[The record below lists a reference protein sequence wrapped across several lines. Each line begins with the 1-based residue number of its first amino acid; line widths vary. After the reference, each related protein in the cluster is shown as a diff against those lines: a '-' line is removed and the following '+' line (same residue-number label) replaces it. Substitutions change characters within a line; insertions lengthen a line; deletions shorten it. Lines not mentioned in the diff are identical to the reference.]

1 MLMYKI
7 NVFAMGKMMAA
18 WLSIDEACRILGV
31 VPQTVYAYASRGK
44 LESMPDEGDSRKS
57 LYRSEDV
64 NALAKRKLAGRKHET
79 LATNTLFGSEPSI
92 PTSISTFIRGRL
104 FYQGQDAVSL
114 SDNFQLEDV
123 AKLLWGASREV
134 NFTSHTLVLHGKPG
148 RASAFHALADLAA
161 AGHSTHGR
169 LKSVLL
175 DEAQNLVGQVA
186 NAFGAQQSL
195 QQPLHLRLAR
205 GWKQP
210 RAVAEL
216 LRAAMV
222 LLADHEMT
230 SSAFAARIAASTG
243 ASLPSSLLA
252 GITTLSGPLHGDASG
267 RVQALLAEVA
277 RLGEDRAVDHHL
289 SAALPIAGFGHHLYP
304 DGDPR
309 AKALLALFEPPQEI
323 SRFIHKVTAL
333 TGMKPNIDIALAALV
348 ARYRLPS
355 DAAFGLF
362 ATARSV
368 GLVAH
373 CLEQLGVGQVI
384 RPRGRYIGILPQ

>member
-1 MLMYKI
+1 
-7 NVFAMGKMMAA
+7 
-18 WLSIDEACRILGV
+18 
-31 VPQTVYAYASRGK
+31 
-44 LESMPDEGDSRKS
+44 
-57 LYRSEDV
+57 
-64 NALAKRKLAGRKHET
+64 
-79 LATNTLFGSEPSI
+79 
-92 PTSISTFIRGRL
+92 
-104 FYQGQDAVSL
+104 
-114 SDNFQLEDV
+114 
-123 AKLLWGASREV
+123 
-134 NFTSHTLVLHGKPG
+134 
-148 RASAFHALADLAA
+148 
-161 AGHSTHGR
+161 

-186 NAFGAQQSL
+186 NAFGAQQSV
-195 QQPLHLRLAR
+195 QQPLHQRLAR

-216 LRAAMV
+216 LRVALV
-222 LLADHEMT
+222 LLADHELT

-267 RVQALLAEVA
+267 RVQALLAEVG
-277 RLGEDRAVDHHL
+277 RLGEDRAVDHYL

-309 AKALLALFEPPQEI
+309 AQALLALFEPPPEI
-323 SRFIHKVTAL
+323 MGFIQRVTSL

-348 ARYRLPS
+348 SRYRLPT

-362 ATARSV
+362 STARSV
-368 GLVAH
+368 GLIAH

-384 RPRGRYIGILPQ
+384 RPRGRYIGIPPQERN